1 MATEKPE
8 ERGSYKL
15 IEERFGVKAF
25 ISEEEL
31 LALLAISE
39 KQGIELGNII
49 IRGIPVPIWL
59 AGTAKASTDQ
69 AADLIMSLVGLRYQC
84 QVFPYGIPV
93 IDGVLVN
100 FETNAE
106 FGG

>member
-1 MATEKPE
+1 MSAEKAE

-15 IEERFGVKAF
+15 IEERFGVKAY

-39 KQGIELGNII
+39 SEGVELGNII

-59 AGTAKASTDQ
+59 AGTAKATSEK
-69 AADLIMSLVGLRYQC
+69 AADLIMSLVKLRYQW
-84 QVFPYGIPV
+84 VAYPLLRV
-93 IDGVLVN
+93 
-100 FETNAE
+100 EKK
-106 FGG
+106 GGEKEKKES